1 MTDDELEERLR
12 RLAAADA
19 ASSAAAPDRGAA
31 FFDAMAADVRAAY
44 DRELRNRNSVIRRRR
59 WLGSGG
65 AALAMAAA
73 LALWVRAH
81 HKSPAAAVE
90 PGDTFH
96 VFEDLEPGEMLEEL
110 SPAELDHLATAFNKG
125 A

>member
-1 MTDDELEERLR
+1 MTDDELEAKLR

-19 ASSAAAPDRGAA
+19 AARPDKGAQ
-31 FFDAMAADVRAAY
+31 FWEAMAADVRAAH
-44 DRELRNRNSVIRRRR
+44 DRELRNRHAVIRRRR
-59 WLGSGG
+59 WLSSAG

-73 LALWVRAH
+73 LTLWLRH
-81 HKSPAAAVE
+81 SHNKPPATTE

-110 SPAELDHLATAFNKG
+110 SPAEIDHLATAFNKG

>member
-1 MTDDELEERLR
+1 MTDDELELKLR

-19 ASSAAAPDRGAA
+19 SARPDKGAQ
-31 FFDAMAADVRAAY
+31 FWEAMATDVRAAH
-44 DRELRNRNSVIRRRR
+44 DRELRNIYSVIRRRR
-59 WLGSGG
+59 WLVSAGS
-65 AALAMAAA
+65 ALAMAAA
-73 LALWVRAH
+73 LTLWLRH
-81 HKSPAAAVE
+81 SHNKSAGTAD

-110 SPAELDHLATAFNKG
+110 SPAELDHLAKAFNKG